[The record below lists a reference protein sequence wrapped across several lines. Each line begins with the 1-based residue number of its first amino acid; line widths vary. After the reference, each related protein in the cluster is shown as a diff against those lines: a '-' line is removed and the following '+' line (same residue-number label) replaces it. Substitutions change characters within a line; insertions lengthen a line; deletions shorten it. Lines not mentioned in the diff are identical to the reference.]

1 MKPYK
6 KRNADFEIIQAMTNA
21 GLNTVNLNDITAFQ
35 QAILFVLILIS
46 NLTVTTNAAIWVRRY
61 FFRKHLKNFLEHSK
75 AAREL
80 VDEIDGEEKS
90 KIASLANGAV
100 HTVSSGIRRLPR
112 ATGLQ
117 TVQSKIAETC
127 RQHHE
132 TGHGGFPYPWETET
146 SRKLVSK
153 LTAGLSFQPP
163 FDRKVRP
170 YVPILH
176 LK

>member
-1 MKPYK
+1 
-6 KRNADFEIIQAMTNA
+6 MTNA
-21 GLNTVNLNDITAFQ
+21 GLNTVNLNDITGFQ
-35 QAILFVLILIS
+35 QAILCVLILIG

-75 AAREL
+75 AAREI
-80 VDEIDGEEKS
+80 VHEIDGEEKG

-100 HTVSSGIRRLPR
+100 QTVSSGIRRLPR

-117 TVQSKIAETC
+117 NVQSKIAGK
-127 RQHHE
+127 RRKHHE

-153 LTAGLSFQPP
+153 FTAGLTFQPS

-170 YVPILH
+170 YIPIPH